1 MSKRFYTIKAEAGRP
16 AEIHILGGIGGWGI
30 TPGMVLSDVKAIAA
44 DTVDV
49 VINSPGGDVTAAFAI
64 YNALRYSGKVVNTRV
79 LGIAASAG
87 SYVFMAACNG
97 GKRIM
102 PKNTMLMVHNPLTD
116 PGLANAEELRACADD
131 LDKFQSSMLPAYAE
145 HFKGTEEELKALLS
159 KDTFLTADEALAL
172 GLCDEVGEA
181 VEATASFDVE
191 DLPEHVQAIYKAAT
205 PPVAKPDPAPQA
217 TLAERVRV
225 LATDAGLADF
235 ASVFALDAKLTD
247 EVKVAAAI
255 GEAREVMALCE
266 VAGRKDDA
274 TALIRGRKTLAE
286 ARTALVDACANAD
299 PQIRT
304 QPRTPN
310 APVSTQFD
318 PKAIREMMAEARKQQ
333 RSN

>member
-1 MSKRFYTIKAEAGRP
+1 MSKRFYIIKAEAGRP

-30 TPGMVLSDVKAIAA
+30 TPGMVLSDVKAIAS

-131 LDKFQSSMLPAYAE
+131 LDKFQASMLPAYAE

-159 KDTFLTADEALAL
+159 KDAFLTADEALAL

-181 VEATASFDVE
+181 VEATASFDIE

-205 PPVAKPDPAPQA
+205 PPVVKPAPEPAAAPQA

-247 EVKVAAAI
+247 ESRV
-255 GEAREVMALCE
+255 LS
-266 VAGRKDDA
+266 
-274 TALIRGRKTLAE
+274 
-286 ARTALVDACANAD
+286 
-299 PQIRT
+299 
-304 QPRTPN
+304 
-310 APVSTQFD
+310 VSTW
-318 PKAIREMMAEARKQQ
+318 
-333 RSN
+333 